1 MAAGSALIVGA
12 GPAGAALGYL
22 LGRRGVPVTLLEKH
36 SDFARAFR
44 GEGMQPSGIDAFR
57 QMGLGDQ
64 VDRLPKAEIQ
74 MVEIYLDGR
83 LRARLPGEAFGGQA
97 ALIPQPALL
106 EMLVDAAKRYPSFHL
121 ALGTTARDLLHESG
135 RIVGV
140 RADTPAG
147 PCEFRADLVVG
158 ADGRHSTLRKHGSF
172 EEMREPQNFDVLWVE
187 VPSPPWWEPAT
198 ARSELAGGSIT
209 TFIPTCANQL
219 RVAFVITKGGMRE
232 LRSQGAQ
239 GWTEE
244 LIRRTTPQMADYLRA
259 HREAVC
265 RAVLLDVVVGRLT
278 RWTVPGVLLL
288 GDAAHPMSPVGG
300 QGINMALRDAL
311 VAANHLCPV
320 LTAGGDPSAIDA
332 ATRRVRDERWP
343 EVVTVQRMQEKQGS
357 VFFNDRWSI
366 RLAFRLL
373 PCLMRTGLLQ
383 WSRRKEK
390 RLMADG
396 VVPVRLVV

>member
-1 MAAGSALIVGA
+1 
-12 GPAGAALGYL
+12 
-22 LGRRGVPVTLLEKH
+22 VPVTLLEKH
-36 SDFARAFR
+36 SDFGRAFR

-147 PCEFRADLVVG
+147 PCEFRADLVIG

-187 VPSPPWWEPAT
+187 VPLPPWWEPAT

-209 TFIPTCANQL
+209 TFIPTCAKQL
-219 RVAFVITKGGMRE
+219 RVAFVITKGGMRD
-232 LRSQGAQ
+232 LRPQGAQ
-239 GWTEE
+239 AWTEE

-259 HREAVC
+259 HREAVS

-320 LTAGGDPSAIDA
+320 LTAGGDAAAIDA
-332 ATRRVRDERWP
+332 AARLVEEERTP
-343 EVVTVQRMQEKQGS
+343 EIVAMQEHQRKQTRL
-357 VFFNDRWSI
+357 FFSPGLGT
-366 RLAFRLL
+366 RLMLRLL
-373 PCLMRTGLLQ
+373 PLLARTGLL
-383 WSRRKEK
+383 RLLLGK
-390 RLMADG
+390 RAKAFAHG
-396 VVPVRLVV
+396 VVPVRLTA